1 MIVDNI
7 NKLVVGSIGKKLG
20 AELGLELKLGTKP
33 NLNFENEVR
42 NKFGLIISEHL
53 DEDLVSSLDYNI

>member
-1 MIVDNI
+1 M
-7 NKLVVGSIGKKLG
+7 GSIGKNLG

>member
-7 NKLVVGSIGKKLG
+7 NKQVVGSIGKNLG
-20 AELGLELKLGTKP
+20 AELSLELKLGTKT

-42 NKFGLIISEHL
+42 NKFELIVSENL
-53 DEDLVSSLDYNI
+53 DEESSIKPRL

>member
-7 NKLVVGSIGKKLG
+7 DKLVVGSIGKNLG
-20 AELGLELKLGTKP
+20 AALGLELKLDTKP
-33 NLNFENEVR
+33 NLNFENEFR

-53 DEDLVSSLDYNI
+53 DEESGIKPRL